1 MKSTSNSFNRMPI
14 MRYIA
19 RLSSLAVII
28 TLLLVAMA
36 GVHNAHADRTTE
48 AVLRQELAR
57 VRQATARY
65 HNVSQAEAAGY
76 EDIGLF
82 VPGQGY
88 HYLNSSLV
96 DDTFDLENPEILV
109 YAPTPNRGLRLVAVE
124 YAVPD
129 SFPVPEGFFGDS
141 DVWDDNL
148 DFNLWTLH
156 AWVWQGN
163 PNGIFADSNPNVP

>member
-1 MKSTSNSFNRMPI
+1 MNKKNILAPI
-14 MRYIA
+14 MRHIA

-28 TLLLVAMA
+28 TLLLSAMA
-36 GVHNAHADRTTE
+36 SVQSTHADMITD
-48 AVLRQELAR
+48 AVLLQELAR

-65 HNVSQAEAAGY
+65 YDVSQAEADGY
-76 EDIGLF
+76 VDIGLF
-82 VPGQGY
+82 VSGQGY
-88 HYLNSSLV
+88 HYVNFSLI

-109 YAPTPNRGLRLVAVE
+109 YAPSPNGGLRLVAVE
-124 YAVPD
+124 FAVPD

-148 DFNLWTLH
+148 AFHLWTLH

-163 PNGIFADSNPNVP
+163 PNGMFADFNPHVP